1 MYTFVIQ
8 QQGNSMFNF
17 NNLSPEKKENV
28 YQLLTN
34 CANNFGGQNFFL
46 QLLEEIRDTKTHP
59 LCSRHQDFLSEFGTI
74 RWGKTIFNDKIQLIE
89 KVRQSRKESANILP
103 KQKEKGYKKVLNMV
117 KTLSPMTFSVRPSL
131 RDSGEGF
138 DFSAFNQIDKDT
150 ITLNPIFE
158 ALFFANIETVKKI
171 LNYKV

>member
-1 MYTFVIQ
+1 
-8 QQGNSMFNF
+8 MFNF
-17 NNLSPEKKENV
+17 NNLSPEKKETLHQ
-28 YQLLTN
+28 QLTT

-46 QLLEEIRDTKTHP
+46 QLCEEIREAKAHP

-74 RWGKTIFNDKIQLIE
+74 RWGKTIFNDKVQMIE
-89 KVRQSRKESANILP
+89 QIRSAKRETSNILP
-103 KQKEKGYKKVLNMV
+103 SREDKSYKRTLNLV
-117 KTLSPMTFSVRPSL
+117 KTLSPITFSVRPSL
-131 RDSGEGF
+131 RENGDGF
-138 DFSAFNQIDKDT
+138 DFPAFNQIDKDT